1 VRAGEA
7 VRNGFGDGAARK
19 GVFQTACGFYEVV
32 NPGKNTVNRIPVV
45 NDEQRAGY
53 GAPTTEVEGHGTLTL
68 DGVKTAIK
76 VRAIKA
82 VAKKKP
88 AAKAKA
94 KK

>member
-1 VRAGEA
+1 M
-7 VRNGFGDGAARK
+7 
-19 GVFQTACGFYEVV
+19 
-32 NPGKNTVNRIPVV
+32 NRIPVV

-53 GAPTTEVEGHGTLTL
+53 GAPTTEVQAAEIMT
-68 DGVKTAIK
+68 DGPLVLPASIPLKATRQG
-76 VRAIKA
+76 VKA